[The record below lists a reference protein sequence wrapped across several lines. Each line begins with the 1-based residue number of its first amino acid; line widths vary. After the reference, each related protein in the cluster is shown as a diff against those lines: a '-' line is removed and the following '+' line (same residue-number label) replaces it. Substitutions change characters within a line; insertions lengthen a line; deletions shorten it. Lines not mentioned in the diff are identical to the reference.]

1 MNRETRRHRLVVP
14 PDDAGKRLDVWLTE
28 RLPDFSRSAVQRL
41 VWDGHVLVN
50 GRPHTKC
57 GAPVRAGDTIEVAVP
72 PPAPAIPQPQPIPL
86 DILYEDESLLVLN
99 KPAGMVV
106 HPAAGNREGTL
117 VNALLHHCGGL
128 STVGG
133 VDRPGIVH
141 RLDKLT
147 SGLMAVAKS
156 DLAHRHLTA
165 QLGNRTMKRTYVAV
179 IWGEMEPP
187 AGTISGPIGRHPTD
201 RKRMAI
207 VAKGG
212 RHAVTH
218 YRTLAAAGGLAIV
231 ELSLE
236 TGRTHQIRVHLS
248 HVGHPVVGDQQYGY
262 RGTGLSSRLAKLPP
276 SLREMAGAV
285 QRQMLHAWRLRFVH
299 PVTGRILEVESPL
312 PDALARIV
320 AAVEIPRQG
329 LSGENR
335 IADH

>member
-1 MNRETRRHRLVVP
+1 
-14 PDDAGKRLDVWLTE
+14 
-28 RLPDFSRSAVQRL
+28 
-41 VWDGHVLVN
+41 
-50 GRPHTKC
+50 
-57 GAPVRAGDTIEVAVP
+57 
-72 PPAPAIPQPQPIPL
+72 
-86 DILYEDESLLVLN
+86 
-99 KPAGMVV
+99 
-106 HPAAGNREGTL
+106 
-117 VNALLHHCGGL
+117 LHHCGGL

-147 SGLMAVAKS
+147 SGVMAVAKS
-156 DLAHRHLTA
+156 DLAHRHLTV

-218 YRTLAAAGGLAIV
+218 YRTLAAAGGLAVV

-248 HVGHPVVGDQQYGY
+248 HAGHPVVGDQQYGY

-276 SLREMAGAV
+276 PLREMAGAA

-299 PVTGRILEVESPL
+299 PVTGQILEVESPL
-312 PDALARIV
+312 PDDLARL
-320 AAVEIPRQG
+320 AAAIEGAPRKPSQCIQSRRHRAIWPAPAG
-329 LSGENR
+329 DEPNGNETRS
-335 IADH
+335 